1 MKSLS
6 DNRVK
11 QRRGLF
17 QSQPFQ
23 VSLAVGLGLGSGLVL
38 AVPMANVISSHAVS
52 HNAALINPFA
62 AWSNVANSDLLL
74 LGIDEGGSNTD
85 VIATL
90 RVEGGNSQIT
100 QVPRDSYVES
110 PEYGP
115 VKINALYGL
124 GGVNVL
130 KQELSSRLGRPI
142 QHHLIIKL
150 SAIRRLADQM
160 GGIEVNVPKRMY
172 YVDNSQNLSID
183 LQPGPQLLKGH
194 DLEGFL
200 RFRHDEMGDIGR
212 LERQQLALK
221 ALFRKLTSPETL
233 VRLPA
238 LLMTSHQDLSSDL
251 GPMELGGLITAM
263 GSTQLTTHRLGGQPF
278 DRNGVSYWE
287 TEWPQQQEA
296 QPSSSA
302 ASAQASPDSRPYRFL
317 F

>member
-85 VIATL
+85 LIATL